1 MLAFGKE
8 IMTDEAKRL
17 QRFMKQLGLTQVQ
30 IANET
35 GYSQASISR
44 YINGRDM
51 DMQFLLKLKEK
62 YNANPVWFPTGEGS
76 MFLPSSEE
84 LDKQTDEI
92 RFLIRKLREREGMLK
107 FAQRIAK
114 TTDSEWKKVQ
124 EVTRL
129 LLDERD

>member
-1 MLAFGKE
+1 MLTFGKE

-17 QRFMKQLGLTQVQ
+17 QKFMKQLGLTQVQ

-51 DMQFLLKLKEK
+51 DMQFLLKLKER
-62 YNANPVWFPTGEGS
+62 YNANPIWFPTGEGS
-76 MFLPSSEE
+76 MFLSSSEE

-92 RFLIRKLREREGMLK
+92 RFLIRGLREREGMLQ
-107 FAQRIAK
+107 FVQRIVK

-124 EVTRL
+124 EMVRL
-129 LLDERD
+129 LLGQDE

>member
-1 MLAFGKE
+1 MLTFGKE

-17 QRFMKQLGLTQVQ
+17 QKFMKQLGLTQVQ

-51 DMQFLLKLKEK
+51 DMQFLLKLKER
-62 YNANPVWFPTGEGS
+62 YNANPIWFPTGEGS
-76 MFLPSSEE
+76 MFLSSSEE

-92 RFLIRKLREREGMLK
+92 RFLIRGLKEREGMLQ
-107 FAQRIAK
+107 FVQRIVK

-124 EVTRL
+124 EMVRL
-129 LLDERD
+129 LLGQDD

>member
-1 MLAFGKE
+1 MLTFGKE

-17 QRFMKQLGLTQVQ
+17 QKFMKQLGLTQVQ

-51 DMQFLLKLKEK
+51 DMQFLLKLKER
-62 YNANPVWFPTGEGS
+62 YNANPIWFPTGEGS
-76 MFLPSSEE
+76 MFLSSSEE

-92 RFLIRKLREREGMLK
+92 RFLIRGLREREGMLQ
-107 FAQRIAK
+107 FVQRIVK

-124 EVTRL
+124 EMVRL
-129 LLDERD
+129 LLGQDD

>member
-1 MLAFGKE
+1 
-8 IMTDEAKRL
+8 MTDEAKRL
-17 QRFMKQLGLTQVQ
+17 QKFMKQLGLTQVQ

-51 DMQFLLKLKEK
+51 DMQFLLKLKER
-62 YNANPVWFPTGEGS
+62 YNANPIWFPTGEGS
-76 MFLPSSEE
+76 MFLSSSEE

-92 RFLIRKLREREGMLK
+92 RFLIRGLREREGMLQ
-107 FAQRIAK
+107 FVQRIVK

-124 EVTRL
+124 EMVRL
-129 LLDERD
+129 LLGQDD

>member
-17 QRFMKQLGLTQVQ
+17 QKFMKQLGLTQVQ

-51 DMQFLLKLKEK
+51 DMQFLLKLKER
-62 YNANPVWFPTGEGS
+62 YNANPIWFPTGEGS

-84 LDKQTDEI
+84 LDRQTDEI
-92 RFLIRKLREREGMLK
+92 RFLIRKLRERDGMFK
-107 FAQRIAK
+107 FVQRIAK
-114 TTDSEWKKVQ
+114 TSDSEWKRIQ
-124 EVTRL
+124 EMVRL
-129 LLDERD
+129 LLGHDE